1 MISPTRQKNTIIA
14 LTASLLTLGL
24 ASPLQAQIKKA
35 EPAKAKIFKAT
46 DFKSSLLSLYNLPQ
60 VKKHNGRVELK
71 VLGRIDDLSLSIY
84 HLATGFKTKELGDKK
99 EEIASLFQ
107 QALNQEHVKI
117 VDDSSNNLLVVIEER
132 GKLPQKLIVSVI
144 LSKKVERKDASLNK
158 FVFCSFEETDEKK
171 LLSTLEKMA
180 NSLGRQFAIA
190 HARDEVKPKP

>member
-1 MISPTRQKNTIIA
+1 MSLTKEKTTIIA
-14 LTASLLTLGL
+14 LSASLLPFGL
-24 ASPLQAQIKKA
+24 AWPILAQTSKE

-84 HLATGFKTKELGDKK
+84 HLATGFKTKELGNKK
-99 EEIASLFQ
+99 EKIASLFQ
-107 QALNQEHVKI
+107 QALNEEHVKI
-117 VDDSSNNLLVVIEER
+117 VNDSPNNLLVVIEER
-132 GKLPQKLIVSVI
+132 GKLQKKLTVSVM
-144 LSKKVERKDASLNK
+144 LSRKVERNDASLNK

-171 LLSTLEKMA
+171 LLNTLEKMA

>member
-1 MISPTRQKNTIIA
+1 MSLTKEKTTIIA
-14 LTASLLTLGL
+14 LSASLLTFGL
-24 ASPLQAQIKKA
+24 AWPILAQTSKE

-99 EEIASLFQ
+99 EKIASLFQ
-107 QALNQEHVKI
+107 QALNEEHVKI
-117 VDDSSNNLLVVIEER
+117 VSDSPNNLLVVIEER
-132 GKLPQKLIVSVI
+132 GKLQKKLTVSVM
-144 LSKKVERKDASLNK
+144 LSRKVERNDASLNK

-171 LLSTLEKMA
+171 LLNTLEKMA

>member
-1 MISPTRQKNTIIA
+1 MSLTKEKTTIIA
-14 LTASLLTLGL
+14 LSASLLPFGL
-24 ASPLQAQIKKA
+24 AWPILAQTSKE

-99 EEIASLFQ
+99 EKIASLFQ
-107 QALNQEHVKI
+107 QALNEEHVKI
-117 VDDSSNNLLVVIEER
+117 VNDSPNNLLVVIEER
-132 GKLPQKLIVSVI
+132 GKLQKKLTVSVM
-144 LSKKVERKDASLNK
+144 LSRKVERNDASLNK

-171 LLSTLEKMA
+171 LLNTLEKMA